1 MLLPF
6 YDFIIDENED
16 AVVMDFNSFVDNPA
30 HGKRMIAFNK
40 DQKIRYAFNEEEQT
54 VMGVLI
60 SADTPIYRRD
70 NTMGEFYGI
79 FRKPVI
85 TSIKERLM
93 RQGLVHNLNTD
104 HNPKSVIKGAFM
116 TDIFQVDAKKGI
128 QVPEP
133 LKDQNLQDGTLIG
146 IYKVT
151 DSKVWSDI
159 KSGKFTGFS
168 IEAFLDVKQANVK
181 KANMSKKPNWLF
193 QKFSE
198 LMGNDDE
205 PQPQTFAQGTTAD
218 GIVVMWEGELASGTP
233 LMMDVDGTPT
243 PCLEGSYEITLEDGT
258 QKLVGV
264 DASGLI
270 STVDDLQSMDDE
282 AILDQVAE
290 VMANQFEVFKTEF
303 DALKTENT
311 ELKARIEAIETAK
324 PSKFNSNRKPVTPE
338 NKKPMWKTAQ

>member
-104 HNPKSVIKGAFM
+104 HNPKSVVKGAFM

-128 QVPEP
+128 SVPEP

-151 DSKVWSDI
+151 DTKVWSDI

-181 KANMSKKPNWLF
+181 KANMSKPKTLW
-193 QKFSE
+193 QRFSD
-198 LMGNDDE
+198 LMGGE
-205 PQPQTFAQGTTAD
+205 EEQTQQTFAQGTTAD
-218 GIVVMWEGELASGTP
+218 GVVVMWEGELASGTP
-233 LMMDVDGTPT
+233 LMMEVDGAQT
-243 PCLEGSYEITLEDGT
+243 PCPEGSYEITLEDGT

-270 STVDDLQSMDDE
+270 STVDDVQAVDDE

-290 VMANQFEVFKTEF
+290 VMAKQFKVFSAQF
-303 DALKTENT
+303 DALKAENT
-311 ELKARIEAIETAK
+311 ALKARIEAIETAK
-324 PSKFNSNRKPVTPE
+324 PSKFDSNRKPIT
-338 NKKPMWKTAQ
+338 NGDKKPMWKTAQ